1 MKERL
6 INVSVNEDKT
16 LIEFDEAKKTAISK
30 SIKDGYF
37 VFQTLLDSLSKDELE
52 VGFSETLLSLMESH
66 VVDIHKGFDFGS
78 VLAKEK
84 EERYLEI
91 RELNSQNH
99 ELRQQL
105 GEKVSAEDVR
115 ECLKNI
121 ESKIRAWWKE
131 VGFGHVSNL
140 ECGTYVIQAT
150 LCCIELMH
158 LDNEAIERA
167 GYEVYDAHGDCG
179 MAHTHGNINILKAQ
193 LKERFPSSEIVE
205 MKVLCNDTRGS
216 YIREARVIIRNYED
230 VVSPCAG
237 LKT

>member
-6 INVSVNEDKT
+6 IDMSVNEDKT
-16 LIEFDEAKKTAISK
+16 LIKFDEAKKKAISK

-66 VVDIHKGFDFGS
+66 VVDIHKGFNFGS

-84 EERYLEI
+84 ELRHQEL
-91 RELNSQNH
+91 RELNKENH

-105 GEKVSAEDVR
+105 GTKASPEDVR

-121 ESKIRAWWKE
+121 ESKIRAWWEE

-140 ECGTYVIQAT
+140 DCGPYVIQAT

-179 MAHTHGNINILKAQ
+179 MAHTHENINILKAQ

-205 MKVLCNDTRGS
+205 VKVLCKNTKGS
-216 YIREARVIIRNYED
+216 YIREARVLIRNYED
-230 VVSPCAG
+230 VVSSCSS